1 LNEHT
6 KSGGTGCCRSVFS
19 MGVHEMSTKRCDE
32 CGSKKHADYV
42 PKIQRVGHAHHV
54 NMVYRCRVC
63 EKKKKSIR
71 E

>member
-1 LNEHT
+1 
-6 KSGGTGCCRSVFS
+6 
-19 MGVHEMSTKRCDE
+19 MSTKRCDE

-54 NMVYRCRVC
+54 NVVYRCRVC